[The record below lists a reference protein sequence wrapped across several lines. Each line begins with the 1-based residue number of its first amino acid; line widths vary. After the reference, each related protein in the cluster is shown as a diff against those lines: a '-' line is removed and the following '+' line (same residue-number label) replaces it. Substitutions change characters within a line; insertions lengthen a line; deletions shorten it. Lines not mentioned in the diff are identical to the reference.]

1 MNQELVGSLWTLA
14 GGVAL
19 YSIKEVVRYIS
30 DTNIQTKKIN
40 LEKIYPI
47 YHECYKKAKMMIG
60 AYIIPI
66 DQKEFLDFFD
76 VEIYKD
82 LDEISKNVYKEVI
95 PFRQLMNLSSRVQ
108 KMEDLKTDFRNEF
121 SVNQIFFDK
130 DFIIETTDIVNEYEK
145 DISSLKNVINQMN
158 EKQEYTKVESFI
170 TPNYQRKI
178 NDYELYLDKFEDQ
191 FRKHFKIDKISLF
204 EKLKL
209 KLKQKGVDS

>member
-121 SVNQIFFDK
+121 SINQIFFDK
-130 DFIIETTDIVNEYEK
+130 DFIVETTDIVNEYEK

-209 KLKQKGVDS
+209 KLKQKGVYS

>member
-66 DQKEFLDFFD
+66 NQKEFLDFFD

>member
-1 MNQELVGSLWTLA
+1 
-14 GGVAL
+14 
-19 YSIKEVVRYIS
+19 
-30 DTNIQTKKIN
+30 
-40 LEKIYPI
+40 
-47 YHECYKKAKMMIG
+47 MMIG

-121 SVNQIFFDK
+121 SINQIFFDK
-130 DFIIETTDIVNEYEK
+130 DFIVETTDIVNEYEK

-209 KLKQKGVDS
+209 KLKQKGVYS